1 MATAP
6 FQLWIDLAA
15 IASATRTSSTVTVT
29 TAAPHGIS
37 TGAYVQMQDAS
48 GTAGTSMNGVYQIT
62 VTSGT
67 TFTYT
72 SSGTAGT
79 GITGSAVISYD
90 LLNPLINYTGTAK
103 EQALYVPTES
113 LLFAVSGDGSGA
125 SSSFRVNQDDTP
137 ADGPWFKL
145 IPDQARVRLVRANT
159 GTTPAADKSDLYF
172 VSAVATIQARLNGA
186 GLGTMADVAL
196 QDSTSLLE
204 RIYVY
209 SYNVQPHVI
218 ARNGLVRASNV
229 VTVTTNTAHGYSNGG
244 TVAISGATGGGNAE
258 FNDNSTTIANVTA
271 TTFTYDQ
278 NGDDATGNQE
288 ISITS
293 AQLFGTALN
302 RVEMT
307 LPSGSNLLDTN
318 GVVIISGITSNDAK
332 AQDYV
337 NSVFEGFTRPAANK
351 IVVTLIGNV
360 AGTATFDTTN
370 GKLVGWAIVEPL
382 NVTNDLTLQITE
394 GELETD
400 AVKEVLTAINK
411 VKSADYALQRLINT
425 SGTANIVGASNLAAR
440 QTIDIPAQTVR
451 GVLDTIVEHYQGI
464 DGKPRRYF
472 VDPTGNLNYGL
483 VDATAKPTYATAPY
497 KIITSGTQNP
507 NTTTAAATVMP
518 YLLEVGFDHQTTKS
532 AVVTNQ
538 GTAYDPIITTY
549 LDYGYT
555 ERKGAP
561 FFDGV
566 VEVPTVSNGFT
577 ANAYRYAKSFF
588 LEAHLPLMSGY
599 VTLRGA
605 GTAAHNLYGFGS
617 GYAQTGGTTFA
628 LVNRWVPGQWVD
640 ITCAELGLSGL
651 YRVEQVDW
659 GLEPG
664 SFTQVIKITFSYKPQ
679 SALSSLLK
687 AGV

>member
-6 FQLWIDLAA
+6 FQLWLDLAA
-15 IASATRTSSTVTVT
+15 IQSATRTSSTVTVT
-29 TAAPHGIS
+29 TYTPHGIS

-48 GTAGTSMNGVYQIT
+48 GTPGTSMNGVYQIT
-62 VTSGT
+62 ATSGT

-72 SSGTAGT
+72 AAGSAGTAD
-79 GITGSAVISYD
+79 TGSAVVSYD
-90 LLNPLINYTGTAK
+90 LLNPLINYSGTAK

-125 SSSFRVNQDDTP
+125 SSSFRVAQDDTP
-137 ADGPWFKL
+137 TDGPWFKL

-159 GTTPAADKSDLYF
+159 GVTPAADKSDLYF
-172 VSAVATIQARLNGA
+172 VSAIATIQARLNGA
-186 GLGTMADVAL
+186 GLGTLADVAL

-209 SYNVQPHVI
+209 SYNVQSHVI
-218 ARNGLVRASNV
+218 ARNGLVRSSNV

-278 NGDDATGNQE
+278 NGDGATGNQE
-288 ISITS
+288 ISISS

-302 RVEMT
+302 RVELT
-307 LPSGSNLLDTN
+307 LPAGSNVLDTN
-318 GVVIISGITSNDAK
+318 GVVIISGITSNVGI

-337 NSVFEGFTRPAANK
+337 NSVFEGFSRPGANK
-351 IVVTLIGNV
+351 IVVDLVGSV

-370 GKLVGWAIVEPL
+370 GKLIGLAIVEPL
-382 NVTNDLTLQITE
+382 NVTNDLTLQIDA

-400 AVKEVLTAINK
+400 AVKDVLTAINK

-425 SGTANIVGASNLAAR
+425 AGTANIVGASNLAAK
-440 QTIDIPAQTVR
+440 QTIEIPAQTVR
-451 GVLDTIVEHYQGI
+451 GVLDTIVEHYQGL

-483 VDATAKPTYATAPY
+483 VDAGAKPTYATAPY
-497 KIITSGTQNP
+497 KLITSGTQNP
-507 NTTTAAATVMP
+507 DTTTGAATLIP
-518 YLLEVGFDHQTTKS
+518 YSLEVGYDHQTTKS

-538 GTAYDPIITTY
+538 GTAYEPTITTY
-549 LDYGYT
+549 LDYDYAI
-555 ERKGAP
+555 RRGAP
-561 FFDGV
+561 FFDGTI
-566 VEVPTVSNGFT
+566 EVPDVTSGLT
-577 ANAYRYAKSFF
+577 ANAYRYSKSFF

-605 GTAAHNLYGFGS
+605 GTAAHNLYGFGA
-617 GYAQTGGTTFA
+617 GYAQTGASTYA
-628 LVNRWVPGQWVD
+628 LVNRWLPGQWVD

-651 YRVEQVDW
+651 YRVEQVNW

-664 SFTQVIKITFSYKPQ
+664 SFTQIITLTFSYKPQ
-679 SALSSLLK
+679 YSLSNLLK
-687 AGV
+687 SGA

>member
-15 IASATRTSSTVTVT
+15 ISSATRTSSTVTVT
-29 TAAPHGIS
+29 TSTPHGIS

-90 LLNPLINYTGTAK
+90 LLNPLINYSGTAK

-137 ADGPWFKL
+137 TDGPWFTL

-159 GTTPAADKSDLYF
+159 GTAPAADKSDLYF

-258 FNDNSTTIANVTA
+258 FNDNSTTISNVTA

-278 NGDDATGNQE
+278 NGDNATGNQE

-318 GVVIISGITSNDAK
+318 GVVIISGITSNVAT

-337 NSVFEGFTRPAANK
+337 NSVFEGFTRPSANK
-351 IVVTLIGNV
+351 IVVDLIGNV

-507 NTTTAAATVMP
+507 DTTTAAATVMP
-518 YLLEVGFDHQTTKS
+518 YSLEVGFDHQTTKS

-549 LDYGYT
+549 LDYGYA

-561 FFDGV
+561 FFDGA

-605 GTAAHNLYGFGS
+605 GTAAHNLYGFGA

-640 ITCAELGLSGL
+640 IACAELGLSGL

-664 SFTQVIKITFSYKPQ
+664 SFTQVVKITFSYKPQ